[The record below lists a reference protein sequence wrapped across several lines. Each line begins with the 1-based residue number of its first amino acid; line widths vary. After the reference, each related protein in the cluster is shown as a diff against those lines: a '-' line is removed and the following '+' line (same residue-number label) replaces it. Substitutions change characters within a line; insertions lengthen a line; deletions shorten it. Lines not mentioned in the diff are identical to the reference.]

1 MAGQLPQGLVRPL
14 GVVDMPEAVERPLL
28 PPGVGPWRGRGLRL
42 KGAMQPLEAAVLFGT
57 AWLYALGHNPQLD
70 PPYGQRRE
78 AAQAN
83 AREWRSIVAA
93 YHPGQTVLP
102 ECAFERAPCL
112 RASRT
117 FQPVAYEQVPRRGT
131 CAVMGS
137 MRAVDRA
144 EPALE
149 VDGPHVVGLTASE
162 KGSLH
167 GALRR
172 LRRRHFTSPAR
183 STTRPCLELARACQA
198 RCVEAGATPHNLLLH
213 LRQAQVQ

>member
-1 MAGQLPQGLVRPL
+1 
-14 GVVDMPEAVERPLL
+14 MPEAVERPLL

-117 FQPVAYEQVPRRGT
+117 FQPVAYEQVPRRGIL
-131 CAVMGS
+131 CRYGIDA
-137 MRAVDRA
+137 RAVDRA

-149 VDGPHVVGLTASE
+149 VDGPHVVGLDGVREGFTPMGRSAACAADASPV
-162 KGSLH
+162 
-167 GALRR
+167 RR
-172 LRRRHFTSPAR
+172 GPES
-183 STTRPCLELARACQA
+183 TRPCLELAKTCQA
-198 RCVEAGATPHNLLLH
+198 RCVEAG
-213 LRQAQVQ
+213 Q